1 MEPMKLCGNDVW
13 VLQAL
18 GGGAGET
25 WPLAK
30 VIAHADA
37 LNHAILSYA
46 ELCRAVARLR
56 ALDLIVVDGERCGH
70 SEAGRQLVNS
80 CRSRGVFDTRDELE
94 KRLGAGPWEPSAR
107 IPEPSPAE
115 QFVTREQYEA
125 AVRLYLRRY

>member
-1 MEPMKLCGNDVW
+1 MEPQKLCGNDVW

-25 WPLAK
+25 WSLAK

-56 ALDLIVVDGERCGH
+56 ALDLIVVDGDPSRDVTLFDDDG
-70 SEAGRQLVNS
+70 SRVAAIVKAGAFYRN
-80 CRSRGVFDTRDELE
+80 
-94 KRLGAGPWEPSAR
+94 RL
-107 IPEPSPAE
+107 
-115 QFVTREQYEA
+115 A
-125 AVRLYLRRY
+125 A